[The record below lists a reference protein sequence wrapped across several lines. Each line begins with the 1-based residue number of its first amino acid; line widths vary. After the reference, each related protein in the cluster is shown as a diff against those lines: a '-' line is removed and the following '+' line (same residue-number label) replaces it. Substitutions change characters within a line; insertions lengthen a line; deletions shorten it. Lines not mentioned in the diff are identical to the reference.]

1 MFQIRV
7 FLKTGNPYLSV
18 AGRYLLHGS
27 GGFELDFQL
36 AKLVHFVVFVC
47 VVVKICGRKKSDSP
61 QEKIFLAEVKKQKSD
76 PELHSVPETIFNSS
90 LSRYLNF

>member
-1 MFQIRV
+1 M
-7 FLKTGNPYLSV
+7 
-18 AGRYLLHGS
+18 
-27 GGFELDFQL
+27 
-36 AKLVHFVVFVC
+36 VFVY